1 VSRRLPGEE
10 GGSALV
16 ETAIVLSLL
25 MVLSIG
31 AFEWGM
37 AFRDWLSVS
46 SATREGARVAAS
58 AGTIATADCAILEA
72 TAGSL
77 LAIDDSSI
85 RFVNIYKAD
94 TTGAPTGQMHTYRP
108 FDSDT
113 DNSANLRCSSWFAVN
128 DTAYQPSARDN
139 IGAERDW
146 VGVRLEF
153 THSWKTGLFWWSGGV
168 TWSDRTIILMEPDP
182 NI

>member
-1 VSRRLPGEE
+1 MTRTRADEE
-10 GGSALV
+10 RGSALV

-25 MVLSIG
+25 MILAIG

-58 AGTIATADCAILEA
+58 AGKVGDADCVILEA

-77 LAIDDSSI
+77 LSVDDGRI
-85 RFVNIYKAD
+85 AFVDIYKAD
-94 TTGAPTGQMHTYRP
+94 TTGAPTGQMQRYKP
-108 FDSDT
+108 FVPGDEVG
-113 DNSANLRCSSWFAVN
+113 NLRCVRWFAVN
-128 DTAYQPSARDN
+128 DTAYPPAARDN

-146 VGVRLEF
+146 IGVRLEF

-168 TWSDRTIILMEPDP
+168 TWNDRTIILMEPDP
-182 NI
+182 TI

>member
-1 VSRRLPGEE
+1 MILDHGNEE
-10 GGSALV
+10 RGSALV

-25 MVLSIG
+25 MILSIG

-58 AGTIATADCAILEA
+58 AGTIGTADCTILEA

-77 LAIDDSSI
+77 LSVDNSQIA
-85 RFVNIYKAD
+85 FVDIYKAD
-94 TTGAPTGQMHTYRP
+94 TTGAPTGQMQRYKP
-108 FDSDT
+108 FVPGDEVG
-113 DNSANLRCSSWFAVN
+113 NLRCERWFAVN
-128 DTAYQPSARDN
+128 DTSYPPTARDN